1 MNKSNEKSHYETQI
15 DYKIIDAVVN
25 QGKKPEAKR
34 KKHIL
39 AFPLFGRSRTVIGE
53 LKVKISIS
61 DHNLLLSQSS
71 HKHNEKK
78 LQRKLVFSQC
88 DGEDYFQVAYSG
100 YVKVKIDNFKVDS

>member
-1 MNKSNEKSHYETQI
+1 MNSCNENAHYETQI

-25 QGKKPEAKR
+25 QSKKPEAKR

-61 DHNLLLSQSS
+61 DHNLQLSQST
-71 HKHNEKK
+71 HKHNERK

-88 DGEDYFQVAYSG
+88 DDEDYFQVAYSG
-100 YVKVKIDNFKVDS
+100 YIKVKIDNFQVNS